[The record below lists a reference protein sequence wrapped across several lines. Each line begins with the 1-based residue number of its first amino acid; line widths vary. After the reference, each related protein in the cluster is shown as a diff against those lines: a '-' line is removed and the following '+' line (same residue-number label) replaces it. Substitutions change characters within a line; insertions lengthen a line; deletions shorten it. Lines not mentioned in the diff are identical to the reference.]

1 MALAEARSRP
11 EDVDKVSLVHGIRW
25 PTDPSTSSGDD
36 DMTALENSRSGLQPL
51 TDELAVARAAEL
63 ARSGDH
69 AGALAALTATPGP
82 PTVGRL
88 DLTARIHA
96 QLGAYDTADS
106 TWHRAAQLGGEGA
119 FQAERDRVAAE
130 RSRRSRRGSGGRLWP
145 PLTALLA
152 VALAVTLTVLVVRSP
167 AGQDEAT
174 ALADIRAQQADIV
187 RSLGELEA
195 NQQVRPPSAQE
206 DLIPVRADLSSP
218 PGLDVRALPGTLV
231 VAFPDS
237 PFGGAG
243 AQLSPGGD
251 AALGELGRRL
261 APHTGRIAVRVVGHT
276 DEVLP
281 RPGGRFAD
289 NESLALAR
297 ALAAARLLADAT
309 GQPLESIA
317 VAAAGTDRAPF
328 PNASAQANRTITI
341 EIVPVPSV
349 TR

>member
-195 NQQVRPPSAQE
+195 NQQVRPPSARE
-206 DLIPVRADLSSP
+206 DLIPVQADLSSP
-218 PGLDVRALPGTLV
+218 PGLDVRALPGKLV

-297 ALAAARLLADAT
+297 ALAAARRLADAI
-309 GQPLESIA
+309 GRPLESIA
-317 VAAAGTDRAPF
+317 VAAAGADRAPF

>member
-1 MALAEARSRP
+1 
-11 EDVDKVSLVHGIRW
+11 
-25 PTDPSTSSGDD
+25 
-36 DMTALENSRSGLQPL
+36 MTALEDSRSGFQQL

-69 AGALAALTATPGP
+69 AGALAALAAAPGP
-82 PTVGRL
+82 PSVGRL

-106 TWHRAAQLGGEGA
+106 AWQRAARLGEEGA
-119 FQAERDRVAAE
+119 FRAERDRVAAE
-130 RSRRSRRGSGGRLWP
+130 RSRRRRGSGGP
-145 PLTALLA
+145 PLAALFA

-167 AGQDEAT
+167 ASRDEAT

-195 NQQVRPPSAQE
+195 NQQVRPPSAWE
-206 DLIPVRADLSSP
+206 DLIPVQADLSRQP
-218 PGLDVRALPGTLV
+218 ALDVRAEPGKLV

-243 AQLSPGGD
+243 AQLSPEGD
-251 AALGELGRRL
+251 AALDELGRRL

-281 RPGGRFAD
+281 RPGGPFAD

-297 ALAAARLLADAT
+297 ALAAARRLADAT

-317 VAAAGTDRAPF
+317 VAAAGADRAPF
-328 PNASAQANRTITI
+328 PNTSARANRTITI
-341 EIVPVPSV
+341 EMVTVPSV
-349 TR
+349 NR